1 MITPLQSNPKQSG
14 HTLLKTQAR
23 RSRQIVQASF
33 VTIAANALL
42 SGLKF
47 AIGFASHSQAVL
59 SDAANNLGDALGS
72 FVTIIGTRLSQKKPD
87 HRHPFGYGRIEY
99 MTSVIVAALVLYV
112 GIETLTSSIQTLLHP
127 QEVGFTNLSLWLL
140 AAGLVLKL
148 ALGVWLKGRGKKLK
162 ATAIEASAVDSLSD
176 SILSLATLISAL
188 LSRFANIQLGGW
200 LGLIISVFILKSAI
214 ELLMA
219 PLNELIG
226 LRTDTAL
233 GEEIKQSILDY
244 DEVQGVYDLILNTY
258 GNTLTIGSAHIQIS
272 DTLNARQIHSLI
284 RRISTML
291 YKKYH
296 LAMTIGIYASND
308 SDPES
313 ARIRKIVENT
323 LTNYPQI
330 VQMHGFYVDLEL
342 HVVTFDLIFDYA
354 ADGNALR
361 KEIQDRLERRLPDY
375 TTNIVVD
382 GDYSE

>member
-1 MITPLQSNPKQSG
+1 MLQLFVPIIWTRCSSKVINIRILSKAMLENRSRISRVTAGQVHSPALTLFEHQQMIYRQSFYDVNMITPLQSNPKQSS

-59 SDAANNLGDALGS
+59 SDAANNLGDALSS

-258 GNTLTIGSAHIQIS
+258 
-272 DTLNARQIHSLI
+272 
-284 RRISTML
+284 
-291 YKKYH
+291 
-296 LAMTIGIYASND
+296 
-308 SDPES
+308 
-313 ARIRKIVENT
+313 RIR
-323 LTNYPQI
+323 
-330 VQMHGFYVDLEL
+330 
-342 HVVTFDLIFDYA
+342 
-354 ADGNALR
+354 
-361 KEIQDRLERRLPDY
+361 
-375 TTNIVVD
+375 
-382 GDYSE
+382 